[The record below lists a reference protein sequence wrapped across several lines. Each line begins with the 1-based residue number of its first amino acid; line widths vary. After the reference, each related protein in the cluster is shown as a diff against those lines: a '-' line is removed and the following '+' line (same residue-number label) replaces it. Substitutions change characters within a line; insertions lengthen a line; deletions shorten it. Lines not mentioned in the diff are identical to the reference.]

1 MALFMCKPCSL
12 IKGRAREIPIRFFE
26 SHSRY
31 DERHRLSRY
40 RRALKLIKQE
50 QAVPTSKTRKKF
62 LAIKAFV
69 FGFFA

>member
-1 MALFMCKPCSL
+1 MCKPCSL

-40 RRALKLIKQE
+40 RRALKLMSEE
-50 QAVPTSKTRKKF
+50 QAKTAPASKIRKALSAVKSF
-62 LAIKAFV
+62 LFS
-69 FGFFA
+69 FFA